1 MKKILLSFLVSLTLL
16 SCQQEERSY
25 NELISEARGLYESG
39 NFRSSGELY
48 SRAFEA
54 EAGVDSLEH
63 HYEAARSWALAEE
76 KDLAFAEL
84 EGISGEN
91 GYSNL
96 AEISSDRD
104 LGNLRTDKRWM
115 TVLNRVSNNRKEV
128 LAKMA
133 AVTAT
138 LETVFLEDQRYR
150 QQLGQIEEQYG
161 RDSEEMLAHWD
172 LINRTDS
179 INLIKVKAV
188 LDEYGWLG
196 YDLVGRQANNALFL
210 VIQHSDLESQ
220 QKYLPM
226 LREAVK
232 NGQAAAPDLA
242 LLEDRVALKQGE
254 KQIYGSQIGRDPDTG
269 EYYVSPLRDP
279 ENVDQR
285 RAEVGLGPLQE
296 YISNWGLSW
305 DAEAYEQQ
313 LPELEKK
320 LAR

>member
-1 MKKILLSFLVSLTLL
+1 MKKNVLSFLVSLTLL

-25 NELISEARGLYESG
+25 NDLISEARGLYESG

-54 EAGVDSLEH
+54 EADVDSLEH

-76 KDLAFAEL
+76 KDLAFAE
-84 EGISGEN
+84 
-91 GYSNL
+91 
-96 AEISSDRD
+96 
-104 LGNLRTDKRWM
+104 RWM
-115 TVLNRVSNNRKEV
+115 TVLNRVSHNRKEV
-128 LAKMA
+128 LAKLA

-138 LETVFLEDQRYR
+138 LETVFQEDQRYR
-150 QQLGQIEEQYG
+150 QQMGHIEEQYG
-161 RDSEEMLAHWD
+161 RDYEEMLAHWD

-179 INLIKVKAV
+179 INLITVKTV
-188 LDEYGWLG
+188 LEEYGWLG

-254 KQIYGSQIGRDPDTG
+254 KQIYGSQIGRDSDTG